1 MLFRLTHS
9 QFEGNPPASAF
20 CMCNWNST
28 QYTTFPRFQGK
39 KKFSGHYPFLMALV
53 QRKPVVIDEG
63 NEILILVQI
72 TTNREIRK
80 INGTC

>member
-1 MLFRLTHS
+1 
-9 QFEGNPPASAF
+9 
-20 CMCNWNST
+20 
-28 QYTTFPRFQGK
+28 
-39 KKFSGHYPFLMALV
+39 MALV

>member
-1 MLFRLTHS
+1 LELHTVYHLP
-9 QFEGNPPASAF
+9 QI
-20 CMCNWNST
+20 
-28 QYTTFPRFQGK
+28 PRE